1 MPSSAAAV
9 PLNLALQ
16 SGSNHRASLLSA
28 GSSAADKVLEAELQ
42 ARGDNHDA
50 LSMMMSS
57 MVRMVQAGQTSQS
70 RWKDS

>member
-1 MPSSAAAV
+1 MAPSAAAV

-16 SGSNHRASLLSA
+16 SGSNHRASLTA

-70 RWKDS
+70 RWKDA